1 MNEIIQTI
9 LTAIL
14 IAAIPVIT
22 SEFVKFLKAQVQG
35 IKEKTKQEKLNKYIE
50 RASKV
55 ITDVVEAISQTTVE
69 TLKKQGAFDKEK
81 QKEAFN
87 KAKTEILEIL
97 TEESKEALKEAYG
110 DLDIWLQSQIEANVK
125 RTKQEG

>member
-1 MNEIIQTI
+1 MNETIQTI

-14 IAAIPVIT
+14 VAAIPVIT

-50 RASKV
+50 RAGKV

-69 TLKKQGAFDKEK
+69 ALKKQGAFDKEK